1 MIDIVRTVDE
11 LRGRVGDWRAQ
22 GFRVGLVPT
31 MGALHAGHLSL
42 AERSMQLTDRTV
54 ATLFINPKQFGEG
67 EDLESYPRDEA
78 SDGEKL
84 RAAGVH
90 LLFAPSVEEMYPDGF
105 MTGVIVGGL
114 GDVLEGTYRPGFF
127 DGVAT
132 VVSKLLNQAAAD
144 RAFFG
149 EKDYQQLLVIRHM
162 ARDLDIPTVI
172 EGVATVRE
180 TDGLALSSRN
190 VYLSAEERSA
200 ASVLYKTISEVALKV
215 RAGAD
220 ILNLESWGRDQVL
233 AAGFASVDYLSV
245 RDAFSLEPFTDVSG
259 PGRVLTAAKLGR
271 ARLIDNVPV

>member
-105 MTGVIVGGL
+105 MTGVKVGGL

-245 RDAFSLEPFTDVSG
+245 RDAFSLEPFTDASR